1 MDLDRVDG
9 SGRVA
14 LASDDAVDD
23 GQVRLEQVQKVGE
36 FLVDLVGVVPL
47 PQEVGDGA
55 HRVLEAE
62 GDAGVE
68 VRLHLRDGD
77 VEGLS
82 LDDAVED
89 LRQVDLVH
97 DLCFRQIVV
106 DDRLLFEGDE
116 TGAAIFRDAVVT
128 GSLEGD
134 RGRIGF
140 AGGLDDGD
148 VIGVFLQPGD
158 DGVEDTGVRVFR
170 IALLVETDI
179 VVDEDEV
186 RLDEDRTV
194 VRELFGEMGLRVEV
208 VEGCI
213 NGVVDRFDVLPVEV
227 LLRAV
232 GLRQRREVVHV
243 VDLLRCVLDD
253 DEALRLGS
261 RCRGRFLLRF
271 LSE

>member
-1 MDLDRVDG
+1 M
-9 SGRVA
+9 
-14 LASDDAVDD
+14 
-23 GQVRLEQVQKVGE
+23 
-36 FLVDLVGVVPL
+36 
-47 PQEVGDGA
+47 EVC
-55 HRVLEAE
+55 
-62 GDAGVE
+62 
-68 VRLHLRDGD
+68 LHLRDGD
-77 VEGLS
+77 VKRFA

-89 LRQVDLVH
+89 LRQVDFVH
-97 DLCFRQIVV
+97 DLCLRQIVV
-106 DDRLLFEGDE
+106 DDRLFFEGDE
-116 TGAAIFRDAVVT
+116 AGAAIFGDAVIA
-128 GSLEGD
+128 GRLEGD

-170 IALLVETDI
+170 IALLVEADI

-194 VRELFGEMGLRVEV
+194 VRELFGEMGLRIEV
-208 VEGCI
+208 VEGGI
-213 NGVVDRFDVLPVEV
+213 NSVVDRFDVLPVEV
-227 LLRAV
+227 LLRTV

-253 DEALRLGS
+253 DEALRLDG

-271 LSE
+271 FSE